1 MPKQRSPFSLSSF
14 IVSLREFARNPA
26 IRRKALKQNRPVIIE
41 QSRERSFFVLL
52 PPTLYD
58 KLYELYR
65 DLKDN
70 QDLQEAMKKKDD
82 WYKWEDVKKEL
93 SA

>member
-14 IVSLREFARNPA
+14 IVPLREFARNPA

-41 QSRERSFFVLL
+41 QSREQSFFVLL

-70 QDLQEAMKKKDD
+70 QDLQEAMKKEDD
-82 WYKWEDVKKEL
+82 WHEWEDVK
-93 SA
+93 